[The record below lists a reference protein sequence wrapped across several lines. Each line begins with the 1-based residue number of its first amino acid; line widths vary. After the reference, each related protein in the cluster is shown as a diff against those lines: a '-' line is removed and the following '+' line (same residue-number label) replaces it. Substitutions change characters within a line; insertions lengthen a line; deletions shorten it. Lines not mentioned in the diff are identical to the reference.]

1 MEELYNANYEKE
13 NEEIKIISPIQ
24 HGNIIINNLTFSYSK
39 NKNLFQNFYLTIKKN
54 EKVAIMGPSGNG
66 KSTLI
71 KLIMGYYP
79 SKNNTIFIDNK
90 DINSYELSDL
100 RKQISYVNQNSK
112 LFNLSVLENIQY
124 GNNMSESDIES
135 ICKKLDV
142 ENVFINLKDGY
153 KTIAGV
159 EGGNLS
165 GGQKQMIH
173 ILRCIFKKNKIVIL
187 DEPTSAI
194 DKENKKNIIEA
205 IRELSKHSTLIIIT
219 HDNDLIELV
228 DRVIRLES
236 GKIVNDEKIK

>member
-1 MEELYNANYEKE
+1 
-13 NEEIKIISPIQ
+13 
-24 HGNIIINNLTFSYSK
+24 
-39 NKNLFQNFYLTIKKN
+39 
-54 EKVAIMGPSGNG
+54 
-66 KSTLI
+66 
-71 KLIMGYYP
+71 
-79 SKNNTIFIDNK
+79 
-90 DINSYELSDL
+90 
-100 RKQISYVNQNSK
+100 
-112 LFNLSVLENIQY
+112 
-124 GNNMSESDIES
+124 MSESDIES
-135 ICKKLDV
+135 ICKKLNV